1 MIIIYYYLI
10 KDIDRPIIIV
20 INNERK
26 KEMAEKVITV
36 NPNAKKIKTGA
47 IIAVIIIVLLILIA
61 ASISIVPA
69 GHKGVQLN
77 MGAVT
82 GTIYDEGIN
91 FKIPF
96 IQSVEIIDTRVQKYE
111 SADNSSASK
120 DLQTIVSSIA
130 VNYRVDSS
138 KVDQLYK
145 NIGTNYENT
154 VISPAISECIKSATS
169 QYTAEELITKR
180 GEVSELMKDTLQS
193 KLDDKYILIDS
204 FNVINFEF
212 SEAFNTSIEEKQI
225 AEQNALKAEYDL
237 QRIKTEAE
245 QTITEASGEA
255 EAMKIKNEQITE
267 NIIMLEFI
275 NKWNGE
281 MPLYYG
287 GEGDLFFGLGNGI
300 AVSETSTPESSNTSQ
315 TSE

>member
-1 MIIIYYYLI
+1 
-10 KDIDRPIIIV
+10 
-20 INNERK
+20 
-26 KEMAEKVITV
+26 MAERVITV
-36 NPNAKKIKTGA
+36 NPNAKKIKIGA
-47 IIAVIIIVLLILIA
+47 IVAAIIIILIVLIA
-61 ASISIVPA
+61 SSISIVPA

-82 GTIYDEGIN
+82 GTIYNEGIN

-111 SADNSSASK
+111 SSDNSSASK

-138 KVDQLYK
+138 KADKLYQ
-145 NIGTNYENT
+145 NIGLNYENT

-180 GEVSELMKDTLQS
+180 GEVSELMKETLQS

-225 AEQNALKAEYDL
+225 AEQNALKAQYDL

-245 QTITEASGEA
+245 QTITQASGEA
-255 EAMKIKNEQITE
+255 EAMRIKNEQITE

-281 MPLYYG
+281 MPQYYG
-287 GEGDLFFGLGNGI
+287 GDGNLFFGLGNGI
-300 AVSETSTPESSNTSQ
+300 GTTTSSNSNTSENS
-315 TSE
+315 TSSQS